1 MIINIEMNK
10 KKKMCYWGKLR
21 FYVFV
26 YKFLINYGGI
36 VVVGNSFLNCIFLF
50 KRLVGII
57 WRCMV
62 IKYWK

>member
-1 MIINIEMNK
+1 
-10 KKKMCYWGKLR
+10 MCYWGKLR